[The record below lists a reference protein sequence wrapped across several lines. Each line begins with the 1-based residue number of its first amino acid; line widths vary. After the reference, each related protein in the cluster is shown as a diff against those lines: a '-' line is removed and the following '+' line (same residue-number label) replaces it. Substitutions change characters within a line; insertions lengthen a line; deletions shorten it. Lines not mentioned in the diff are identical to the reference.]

1 MTNVPFVSRFPSAV
15 SSPGFLLWKA
25 ANRHQRLQRQ
35 ALADL
40 GISPTQFSL
49 LACYFFLAE
58 TNKRAVSQAEVCE
71 YAALDKMLVSD
82 GTRALLEKQLI
93 VRTRSPNDGR
103 AFAVGLTAVGA
114 ETCNRAL
121 AVVEALDAAFFAET
135 GDVATFI
142 ALTTRLLQGSQPA
155 TADAGAHDP

>member
-1 MTNVPFVSRFPSAV
+1 
-15 SSPGFLLWKA
+15 
-25 ANRHQRLQRQ
+25 
-35 ALADL
+35 
-40 GISPTQFSL
+40 
-49 LACYFFLAE
+49 
-58 TNKRAVSQAEVCE
+58 
-71 YAALDKMLVSD
+71 MLVSD

-103 AFAVGLTAVGA
+103 AFAVGLTVVGA